1 MAPSEGDSHM
11 PFRPMNLVDA
21 ARYLHI
27 RPDEL
32 TKLAASGDV
41 LARKVSGEWRFYR
54 PDLNEWLERQI
65 STFSPGELVRVE
77 RQISA
82 REQRNTYEPLVSD
95 LLSPYS
101 VNLTCPSKTKPS
113 VLRGLVS
120 LAEASG
126 LVYDTAAIAEAVIE
140 RENMYSTALG
150 PGVAFP
156 HPREPMP
163 KALTDSVV
171 ALARTP
177 AGIPFG
183 APDGTLTDL
192 FFLVCAADDTA
203 HLRTLARLARL
214 VRENDLLAALREVSD
229 VTECLHLLQER
240 ELALFGPGAKE

>member
-1 MAPSEGDSHM
+1 
-11 PFRPMNLVDA
+11 MNVVDA
-21 ARYLHI
+21 ARYLHLSA
-27 RPDEL
+27 DEL
-32 TKLAASGDV
+32 TRLASDGDV
-41 LARKVSGEWRFYR
+41 RARKVSGEWRFYR
-54 PDLNEWLERQI
+54 PDLNEWLERQM
-65 STFSPGELVRVE
+65 STLTGQELVRVD
-77 RQISA
+77 RHISA
-82 REQRNTYEPLVSD
+82 REHRDTYEPLVSD

-101 VNLTCPSKTKPS
+101 VNLTCPSRTKPS

-120 LAEASG
+120 LAQASG
-126 LVYDTAAIAEAVIE
+126 LLLDPVAVSEAVIE

-171 ALARTP
+171 AFARTP

-192 FFLVCAADDTA
+192 FFLVCAADDQA

-214 VRENDLLAALREVSD
+214 VRENDLMESLRTVSD
-229 VTECLHLLQER
+229 VTECVHLLRRR
-240 ELALFGPGAKE
+240 ELGVFGPEARD

>member
-1 MAPSEGDSHM
+1 
-11 PFRPMNLVDA
+11 MNVADA
-21 ARYLHI
+21 ARYLHLSA
-27 RPDEL
+27 DEL
-32 TKLAASGDV
+32 TRLASDGEV
-41 LARKVSGEWRFYR
+41 RARKVSGEWRFYR
-54 PDLNEWLERQI
+54 PDLNEWLEKRMTTLSGQ
-65 STFSPGELVRVE
+65 ELVRVD

-82 REQRNTYEPLVSD
+82 REQRDTYEPLVSD

-101 VNLTCPSKTKPS
+101 VNLICPSRTKPS

-126 LVYDTAAIAEAVIE
+126 LLLDPVAVSEAVIE
-140 RENMYSTALG
+140 RENLYSTALG

-171 ALARTP
+171 AFARTP
-177 AGIPFG
+177 GGIPFG

-192 FFLVCAADDTA
+192 YFLVCAADDQT

-214 VRENDLLAALREVSD
+214 VRENSLMEALRGVHD
-229 VTECLHLLQER
+229 VTDCLHLLRER
-240 ELALFGPGAKE
+240 ELALFGPEAKV